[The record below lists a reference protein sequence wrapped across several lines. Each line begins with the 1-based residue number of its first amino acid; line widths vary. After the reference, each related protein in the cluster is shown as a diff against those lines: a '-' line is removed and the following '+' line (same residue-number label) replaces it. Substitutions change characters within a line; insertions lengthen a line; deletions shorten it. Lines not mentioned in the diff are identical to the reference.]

1 MKPPPHAVSA
11 VKAPSDANSRRP
23 SVIQRLRCLPGRKS
37 NPIIAS
43 AGAASGHQG
52 PLLADAVMVPVA
64 ILSVEVADALPGVT
78 EGGVKVPVAPVGMP
92 VAESKTAF
100 ENVPFCAL
108 TVKV

>member
-1 MKPPPHAVSA
+1 
-11 VKAPSDANSRRP
+11 
-23 SVIQRLRCLPGRKS
+23 
-37 NPIIAS
+37 
-43 AGAASGHQG
+43 
-52 PLLADAVMVPVA
+52 MVPVA

-108 TVKV
+108 TVIV